1 MIVYD
6 MATKVLDT
14 ELFPQHSIAGLI
26 SGITFIVLFSQ
37 EKPLRWKEINT
48 HICTNV
54 CYFSDHMPK
63 EFEQKKPHKTMDQC
77 IYMVVWIQVKPS
89 LFNVK
94 QRNKH
99 LMKSV
104 RILRFSG
111 PYFPSFGLNTLHAVK
126 FIARPLT
133 QMDTY
138 SGECYTS
145 IWSFK
150 PLIIFAE
157 KSISDVW

>member
-63 EFEQKKPHKTMDQC
+63 GFEQKKPHKTMDQC
-77 IYMVVWIQVKPS
+77 IHGCMNSSK
-89 LFNVK
+89 
-94 QRNKH
+94 
-99 LMKSV
+99 
-104 RILRFSG
+104 
-111 PYFPSFGLNTLHAVK
+111 AK
-126 FIARPLT
+126 FIQCKIKKQTLDEKCP
-133 QMDTY
+133 Y
-138 SGECYTS
+138 SEVF
-145 IWSFK
+145 WSVFS
-150 PLIIFAE
+150 LIRTEYSSRSKIHRKTINPDGYIFRRMLHIYME
-157 KSISDVW
+157 F